1 MTKHAR
7 ILQSIRSGRDI
18 LLHCGDQFPKAD
30 SPQSEGGRRAQVR
43 FRAYVRHR
51 HRFEIYAEVI
61 SSDHLHCIWTMPP
74 DDDDFSTRWRLIKGR
89 FTRHYLQKGGS
100 ETALSK
106 SRRRQHERGIW
117 QRRFWEHLIR
127 DDEDLDMHMD
137 YIHYNPVKHGLAA
150 CPHHWPYSSF
160 NNWVDRGAYDPDW
173 CCACRRRWVTMPSFS
188 AIEDKV
194 GEPV

>member
-1 MTKHAR
+1 MPEYCRAFVAGATFFFTVVTNFRKP
-7 ILQSIRSGRDI
+7 ILRS
-18 LLHCGDQFPKAD
+18 P
-30 SPQSEGGRRAQVR
+30 RAVDALR
-43 FRAYVRHR
+43 SAFAHVRHR
-51 HRFEIYAEVI
+51 HRFEINAVVI
-61 SSDHLHCIWTMPP
+61 LPDHLHCIWTMPP

-137 YIHYNPVKHGLAA
+137 YIAYNPVKHGLAE

-160 NNWVDRGAYDPDW
+160 NKWVDRGAYDPEW
-173 CCACRRRWVTMPSFS
+173 CCTCRCRRVTMPSFS

-194 GEPV
+194 GEPI